1 MDKFK
6 TIALFMSTIETG
18 SFSATAKKHATDPST
33 VSKAIK
39 RLEEQ
44 LGLQLLYRSTRQ
56 LSLTS
61 AGQKYADTV
70 GSLYQQL
77 ESCEHELKS
86 ANNSYSGALKINLPV
101 SYGRV
106 YMLPMLSQ
114 FKKTY
119 PDIEL
124 EVSFNDQY
132 VDMISDAVDISIR
145 SGTLNDSRLVA
156 QKLSPMPFVLCMST
170 KGQENQSLKSVC
182 ASNSSGSADLGII
195 QNIDI
200 SNEELAALPWVLFR
214 FKQTG
219 KTMPINF
226 TYQGRNIHVEPKRVT
241 IVDDG
246 EAMARMCAEGL
257 GLCLMPH
264 FNAKALVMEDKMKVV
279 AKVDEFPN
287 SGVFI
292 VYPKRKDLPKRTQVF
307 IEFVKA
313 YLKEMGE
320 SPSKTWLDRVVNPT

>member
-39 RLEEQ
+39 RLEDQ

-77 ESCEHELKS
+77 ESCEQALKS
-86 ANNSYSGALKINLPV
+86 DNNSCSGALKINLPV

-119 PDIEL
+119 PDIQL
-124 EVSFNDQY
+124 NVSFNDEY
-132 VDMISDAVDISIR
+132 VDMISNAVDVSIR

-156 QKLSPMPFVLCMST
+156 QKLSPMPFVLCIGSDLVSS
-170 KGQENQSLKSVC
+170 QE
-182 ASNSSGSADLGII
+182 
-195 QNIDI
+195 IDV
-200 SNEELAALPWVLFR
+200 SNEGLSALPWVLFR

-226 TYQGRNIHVEPKRVT
+226 TYQGRHINFEPEKVT

-246 EAMARMCAEGL
+246 EAMAQMCAEGL
-257 GLCLMPH
+257 GLSLMPH
-264 FNAKALVMEDKMKVV
+264 FSAKDLVVAGKMKVV
-279 AKVDEFPN
+279 AKLDEFPN

-307 IEFVKA
+307 IECVKG
-313 YLKEMGE
+313 YLKNSGE
-320 SPSKTWLDRVVNPT
+320 SPSKTWLDN

>member
-6 TIALFMSTIETG
+6 SIALFMSTIQTG
-18 SFSATAKKHATDPST
+18 SFAATAKKHATDPST

-77 ESCEHELKS
+77 ESCEEQLKLGNDS
-86 ANNSYSGALKINLPV
+86 HSGALKINLPV

-106 YMLPMLSQ
+106 YISPILCQ
-114 FKKTY
+114 FKKVY
-119 PDIEL
+119 PDIHL
-124 EVSFNDQY
+124 DVSFNDEY
-132 VDMISDAVDISIR
+132 VDMISDAIDISIR
-145 SGTLNDSRLVA
+145 SGSLNDSRLVA
-156 QKLSPMPFVLCMST
+156 QKLTPMPFVLCCSNELAVT
-170 KGQENQSLKSVC
+170 KKIAVTRQSLDKF
-182 ASNSSGSADLGII
+182 
-195 QNIDI
+195 
-200 SNEELAALPWVLFR
+200 PWVLFR
-214 FKQTG
+214 FEQTG

-226 TYQGRNIHVEPKRVT
+226 SYQGRHINFDSKDFTV
-241 IVDDG
+241 VDDG
-246 EAMARMCAEGL
+246 EVMAQMCAAGL

-264 FNAKALVMEDKMKVV
+264 FIAKRLVLSGKMKVV
-279 AKVDEFPN
+279 AKVDEFQN

-307 IEFVKA
+307 IEFVKN
-313 YLKEMGE
+313 YLNEMDE
-320 SPSKTWLDRVVNPT
+320 SPSNTWLDSYDETN